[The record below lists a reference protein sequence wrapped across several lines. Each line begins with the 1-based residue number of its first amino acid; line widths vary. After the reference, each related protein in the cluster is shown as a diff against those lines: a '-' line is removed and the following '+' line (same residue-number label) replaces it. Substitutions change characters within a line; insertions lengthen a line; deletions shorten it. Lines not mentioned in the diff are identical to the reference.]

1 MGSLSVL
8 MMILTIIFMVR
19 IFISKHSR
27 RILLYAIKWS
37 TVSIVLAFTVGF
49 VMIGLLSRYFGENGN
64 FIWSHGFA
72 FHALQIIPL
81 VGWFL
86 EKVNERKAKM
96 IISITAML
104 WNIVVVLLAVQ
115 AYSNETLFQG
125 LFFYINLLIGF
136 IISLIV
142 GYTWYL
148 WNKQR
153 KTVLAEIAIDN

>member
-1 MGSLSVL
+1 
-8 MMILTIIFMVR
+8 MI
-19 IFISKHSR
+19 
-27 RILLYAIKWS
+27 A
-37 TVSIVLAFTVGF
+37 
-49 VMIGLLSRYFGENGN
+49 LLSRYFGENGN

-86 EKVNERKAKM
+86 EKVNERKAKT
-96 IISITAML
+96 IITLTAIL
-104 WNIVVVLLAVQ
+104 WNTAVVLLTVQ

-125 LFFYINLLIGF
+125 LFLYINLLIGL
-136 IISLIV
+136 IIASIV